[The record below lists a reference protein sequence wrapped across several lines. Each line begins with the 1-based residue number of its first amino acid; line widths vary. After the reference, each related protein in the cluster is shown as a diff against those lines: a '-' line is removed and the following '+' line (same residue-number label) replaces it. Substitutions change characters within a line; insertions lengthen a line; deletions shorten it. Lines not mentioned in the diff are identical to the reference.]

1 MKTILV
7 NISEFDEKVLS
18 HALLSNEEWLQNAI
32 DGKINNVKK
41 RLVKEAQEK
50 LFNDDSIENIPATV
64 EGLLNL
70 YFEQDYYKN
79 RVQREE
85 EELNSGE

>member
-1 MKTILV
+1 LKTILV

>member
-64 EGLLNL
+64 EGLINL

-79 RVQREE
+79 RAQREE
-85 EELNSGE
+85 EESNSGE

>member
-64 EGLLNL
+64 EGLINL

>member
-1 MKTILV
+1 MKTIKV
-7 NISEFDEKVLS
+7 NISEFDEKVLK
-18 HALLSNEEWLQNAI
+18 HALLSPEAWLQDAI

-41 RLVKEAQEK
+41 RLTKEAQEK
-50 LFNDDSIENIPATV
+50 LFEDANVENIPATV

-70 YFEQDYYKN
+70 YFEQVYYKN

-85 EELNSGE
+85 EASNSGE